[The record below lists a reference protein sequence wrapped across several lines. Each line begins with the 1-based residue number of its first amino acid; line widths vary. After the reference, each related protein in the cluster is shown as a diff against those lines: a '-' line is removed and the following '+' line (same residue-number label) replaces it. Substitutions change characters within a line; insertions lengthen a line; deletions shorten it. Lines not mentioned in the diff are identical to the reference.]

1 MKQFVVIG
9 LGRFGSNLAKALF
22 NLGNQVLALDKDKKV
37 IEDIKDEV
45 TDAIIAD
52 ARDYKVLSEFID
64 KDVDSVIVASGA
76 ELEMSVLTVLYLK
89 DLGVKHI
96 IAKAKSEDHGK
107 ILAAL
112 GVNEIIYPEKDLAAR
127 LAERLNTASLIS
139 HIPLAPEYSMFEIAT
154 PDNFIGKTLAEL
166 QLRNKY
172 GINVIGIK
180 DVLFDKIDIVP
191 DPNYKFG
198 PDTAMIILCKTDDF
212 ADLEFKK

>member
-1 MKQFVVIG
+1 M
-9 LGRFGSNLAKALF
+9 
-22 NLGNQVLALDKDKKV
+22 DKDKKV

-198 PDTAMIILCKTDDF
+198 PDTAMIILCKTDEF
-212 ADLEFKK
+212 ADLEFK

>member
-22 NLGNQVLALDKDKKV
+22 NLGNQVLAMDMDKKV

-64 KDVDSVIVASGA
+64 DDVDSVIVASGA

-96 IAKAKSEDHGK
+96 IAKVKNEDHGK

-112 GVNEIIYPEKDLAAR
+112 GVNEIIYPEKDLATR
-127 LAERLNTASLIS
+127 LAERLTIASLIS
-139 HIPLAPEYSMFEIAT
+139 HIPLAPEYSIFEIAT
-154 PDNFIGKTLAEL
+154 PDSFIGKTLAEL

-180 DVLFDKIDIVP
+180 DILYDKIDIVP

-198 PDTAMIILCKTDDF
+198 PDTALIILCKTDEF
-212 ADLEFKK
+212 ADIKFK

>member
-64 KDVDSVIVASGA
+64 ADVDSVIVASGA

-139 HIPLAPEYSMFEIAT
+139 HIPLAPEYSIFEIAT

-198 PDTAMIILCKTDDF
+198 PDTAVIILCKTDEF
-212 ADLEFKK
+212 ADLEFK

>member
-22 NLGNQVLALDKDKKV
+22 KLGNQVLAMDMDKKV

-64 KDVDSVIVASGA
+64 DDVDSVIVASGA

-96 IAKAKSEDHGK
+96 IAKVKNEDHGK

-112 GVNEIIYPEKDLAAR
+112 GVNEIIYPEKDLATR
-127 LAERLNTASLIS
+127 LAERLTIASLIS
-139 HIPLAPEYSMFEIAT
+139 HIPLAPEYSIFEIAT
-154 PDNFIGKTLAEL
+154 PDSFIGKTLAEL

-180 DVLFDKIDIVP
+180 DILYDKIDIVP

-198 PDTAMIILCKTDDF
+198 PDTALIILCKTDEF
-212 ADLEFKK
+212 ADIKFK